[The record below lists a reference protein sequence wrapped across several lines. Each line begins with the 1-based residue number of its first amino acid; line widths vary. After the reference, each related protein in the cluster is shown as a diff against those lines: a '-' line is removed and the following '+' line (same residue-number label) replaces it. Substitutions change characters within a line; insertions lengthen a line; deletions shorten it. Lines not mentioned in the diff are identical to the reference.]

1 MSMRLPDLARWP
13 LPPMEGARSADTVAV
28 LSPIEHVFRELH
40 LHDDMMDGCMHM
52 GISCRQHRIR
62 EIIPSLDK
70 SVILCVCLYDCL
82 LFALTNA
89 NAIVLV
95 SFLMCVMQP

>member
-40 LHDDMMDGCMHM
+40 LHDM
-52 GISCRQHRIR
+52 
-62 EIIPSLDK
+62 
-70 SVILCVCLYDCL
+70 
-82 LFALTNA
+82 T
-89 NAIVLV
+89 
-95 SFLMCVMQP
+95 